1 MKVTNVCECSL
12 LQMDRLEEPG
22 EVWLNRQCSWKSRD
36 FRLGASL
43 YYLVGE
49 TALS

>member
-22 EVWLNRQCSWKSRD
+22 EVLVESSVCWKSRD
-36 FRLGASL
+36 FRSGAAYITL
-43 YYLVGE
+43 
-49 TALS
+49 

>member
-22 EVWLNRQCSWKSRD
+22 EVLFNRQFVGKAEI
-36 FRLGASL
+36 LGWGAA
-43 YYLVGE
+43 YN
-49 TALS
+49 TW